1 MAILEN
7 FEPKNVFHYF
17 EEICGIPF
25 LPNIDV
31 IVDGEFKIEEKDNS
45 LHWKGS
51 ANQRVIDVKESL
63 KTGKVQLYRKY

>member
-1 MAILEN
+1 M
-7 FEPKNVFHYF
+7 
-17 EEICGIPF
+17 
-25 LPNIDV
+25 

-63 KTGKVQLYRKY
+63 KTGKVQLYREY